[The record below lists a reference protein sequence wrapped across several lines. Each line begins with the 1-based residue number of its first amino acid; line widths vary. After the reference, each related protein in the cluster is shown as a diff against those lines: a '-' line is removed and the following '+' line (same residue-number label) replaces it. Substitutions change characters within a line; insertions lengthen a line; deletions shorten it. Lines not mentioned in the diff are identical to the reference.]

1 MPARS
6 YIFTPNTLRTS
17 ARIAAA
23 AITLM
28 VVAACATDKSGP
40 TELNSRVG
48 AERSGVPFD
57 GGLASPRWQ
66 AIARTLVGQAAFSP
80 TTAGRA
86 YPFLGVGQYL
96 AVQKAE
102 SAIQG
107 EGRVRTESDRGAVAG
122 VSAAVLTYLFP
133 ASAQM
138 LEDTVTALA
147 NAGPGQPHPAFL
159 AGEAIGRAVGAEMVA
174 RATNDGFSIFSNPAP
189 PVGPGFWTTNAPG
202 LPVAGGNLP
211 GVRPWFLTSANQF
224 RPGPPP
230 AFGST
235 DFNTARDE
243 IEHLT
248 AVGTRTAEQEAIAV
262 RWALNAGTQTA
273 SGFWLGFASD
283 QIAARG
289 LSERDATHV
298 FALVSSTMA
307 DATIGCWDAKLT
319 YWLIRPWK
327 ADPAVNTMAL
337 VGRPNHP
344 SYPSGHS
351 CVSSSAGAVIESFF
365 PDLTPQV
372 NAMVI
377 EAGLSRMYA
386 GIHYRFDI
394 ETGQALGRNV
404 AAFTIAADRSG
415 NSVLTA
421 H

>member
-6 YIFTPNTLRTS
+6 YIFTPNALRTS
-17 ARIAAA
+17 ARIAVA

-40 TELNSRVG
+40 TDLNSRVG
-48 AERSGVPFD
+48 AERSGVPFSE
-57 GGLASPRWQ
+57 GLASPAWQ
-66 AIARTLVGQAAFSP
+66 LTARTLVSQALYSP
-80 TTAGRA
+80 VNAGHA
-86 YPFLGVGQYL
+86 YPILAVAQYL

-102 SAIQG
+102 AAING
-107 EGRVRTESDRGAVAG
+107 EGRVRIESDRGAVAG
-122 VSAAVLTYLFP
+122 ASAAVLTYLFP
-133 ASAQM
+133 ASAQA
-138 LEDTVTALA
+138 LEDSVTAQA
-147 NAGPGQPHPAFL
+147 NAGPGQPHPAFA

-174 RATNDGFSIFSNPAP
+174 RTIGDGFSIFSNPAP

-202 LPVAGGNLP
+202 LPVAGGQFP
-211 GVRPWFLTSANQF
+211 GIRPWFLTSASQF
-224 RPGPPP
+224 RPAAPP
-230 AFGST
+230 AFGSAA
-235 DFNTARDE
+235 FNAGRDE
-243 IEHLT
+243 IEHIT
-248 AVGTRTAEQEAIAV
+248 AVGTRTPEQVAIAV
-262 RWALNAGTQTA
+262 KWALNPGTPTA

-298 FALVSSTMA
+298 FALLSSTMA
-307 DATIGCWDAKLT
+307 DATVGCWDAKMT
-319 YWLIRPWK
+319 YWLVRPWQTD
-327 ADPAVNTMAL
+327 AAINTIAL

-351 CVSSSAGAVIESFF
+351 CVSASAGAVISSFF
-365 PDLTPQV
+365 PDLTNQL
-372 NAMVI
+372 NGMVT

-394 ETGQALGRNV
+394 DAGQALGRNV